1 MSSALDILLSF
12 DLVSV
17 EEQHVL
23 QFDGLEERWTRDGRE
38 KEGEGEPRLVTAQ
51 SFRDMTKSNVLFI
64 AHIFRVLVILVR
76 GLLMLLCVG
85 NFMMLAESGYA
96 GSIERGEKG
105 EGGSFCSTYSP

>member
-17 EEQHVL
+17 EKQHVL
-23 QFDGLEERWTRDGRE
+23 QFDGLEERWTRVGRE
-38 KEGEGEPRLVTAQ
+38 KEGEGEGEPRLVTAQ

-85 NFMMLAESGYA
+85 YFYDARR
-96 GSIERGEKG
+96 ERI
-105 EGGSFCSTYSP
+105 CQLD